1 MDGDVSF
8 NVSSGQALKLSRR
21 LLAARALCTGTG
33 ARPRESRPEF
43 RTGPSVVQRSPL
55 PLPLAVPF
63 YTHPHLL
70 RPAPSIGPRGRPA
83 SDTMAYWSHEARAW
97 RDAPLSTL
105 CTGGG
110 VCESIHRCLTWKRA
124 GNFKSGAAPQP
135 MLEFSCFPVSLAS
148 GPRSLAVFFG
158 SPGRQP
164 DGESNCQRPGPPSW
178 QSRTSVFCFIVPVK
192 CRLSRCGPVGFNCRG
207 RCEGEAPLMKCRL
220 LRISGRLLRVPLVLR
235 LLRRGGLGDGA
246 PPHRCGCLVLRGQG
260 GLHRAMPPRRSAPP
274 GFTVIEV

>member
-43 RTGPSVVQRSPL
+43 RTGPSVVQRFPCHS
-55 PLPLAVPF
+55 
-63 YTHPHLL
+63 HLL
-70 RPAPSIGPRGRPA
+70 CPSTHTLTSSARPPQSDPEDGRHQTPWPIGATKQGRGGMHR
-83 SDTMAYWSHEARAW
+83 YQRYAR
-97 RDAPLSTL
+97 
-105 CTGGG
+105 GGRG
-110 VCESIHRCLTWKRA
+110 VCESIHRCLIWKRA

-192 CRLSRCGPVGFNCRG
+192 CRLSRCGSVCFNCRG
-207 RCEGEAPLMKCRL
+207 RCEGGSPSDEVLAVANIRPPVTGSSCTAASPK
-220 LRISGRLLRVPLVLR
+220 GRLGRWCTATPLRMSRPSRTGRASSGNASTPL
-235 LLRRGGLGDGA
+235 
-246 PPHRCGCLVLRGQG
+246 
-260 GLHRAMPPRRSAPP
+260 SAA
-274 GFTVIEV
+274 GFHSD

>member
-105 CTGGG
+105 CTGG

-148 GPRSLAVFFG
+148 GPRSLAVFLG

-192 CRLSRCGPVGFNCRG
+192 CRLSRCGSVCFNCRG
-207 RCEGEAPLMKCRL
+207 RCEGGSPSDEVLAVANIRPPVTGSSCTAASPKRRLGRWCTATPLRMSRPS
-220 LRISGRLLRVPLVLR
+220 RTGRASSGNASTPL
-235 LLRRGGLGDGA
+235 
-246 PPHRCGCLVLRGQG
+246 
-260 GLHRAMPPRRSAPP
+260 SAA
-274 GFTVIEV
+274 GFHSD

>member
-1 MDGDVSF
+1 MDGDVWF

-105 CTGGG
+105 CTGRG

-192 CRLSRCGPVGFNCRG
+192 CRLSRCGSVGFNCRG
-207 RCEGEAPLMKCRL
+207 RCEGGSP
-220 LRISGRLLRVPLVLR
+220 S
-235 LLRRGGLGDGA
+235 D
-246 PPHRCGCLVLRGQG
+246 
-260 GLHRAMPPRRSAPP
+260 
-274 GFTVIEV
+274 EV

>member
-1 MDGDVSF
+1 MHRDRRSTTRKSARVS
-8 NVSSGQALKLSRR
+8 N
-21 LLAARALCTGTG
+21 
-33 ARPRESRPEF
+33 
-43 RTGPSVVQRSPL
+43 GPVGSATIPL

-110 VCESIHRCLTWKRA
+110 VCESIHRCLIWKRA

-148 GPRSLAVFFG
+148 GPRSLAVFLG

-192 CRLSRCGPVGFNCRG
+192 CRLSRCGSVGFNCRG
-207 RCEGEAPLMKCRL
+207 RCEGGSPSDEVLAVANIRPPVTGSSCTAASPK
-220 LRISGRLLRVPLVLR
+220 GRLGRWCTATPLRMSRPSRTGRASSGNASTPL
-235 LLRRGGLGDGA
+235 
-246 PPHRCGCLVLRGQG
+246 
-260 GLHRAMPPRRSAPP
+260 SAA
-274 GFTVIEV
+274 GFHSD